1 MGYREDQREQALKD
15 VPLYVSDSENWP
27 SGVRSVGIDELD
39 NLGIDRNGVLYWN
52 GRVITVEK
60 RLTLSFWQK
69 AWAVLVTGM
78 ALLVSIS
85 TIFQGLAAYSPW
97 ACTIGLPSICP

>member
-15 VPLYVSDSENWP
+15 VPLYVSDPQNWP
-27 SGVRSVGIDELD
+27 NGVRGIGMNELD

-52 GRVITVEK
+52 GRVITIEK

-69 AWAVLVTGM
+69 AWAVVIAAM
-78 ALLVSIS
+78 AFLVSIS
-85 TIFQGLAAYSPW
+85 AIAQGLAAYGPW